1 MFVFL
6 NIKESL
12 SFFFIL
18 LSIVMFFFCLYLYF
32 NNKKLKQRIS
42 KLEIETKEILERKII
57 KENPNDLVSIQSI
70 SAESNEKKSVFY
82 HPKPKNSKSFSQNNN
97 YHMKA
102 SSSQSRNN
110 TVIQKSKSENNNQ
123 YQSSSAIQNNYPY
136 QKNIRKQNNNLTYSI
151 TNSEKDTTKILE
163 KQNFN
168 VNDFIQQREKVVP
181 KIKEK
186 QQTNDYLKE
195 ISNQIADELTPKT
208 IELTEYEKSQE
219 EHAIIS
225 YQELLALKDK
235 FESQYETDEDIS
247 FIEDLKQFR
256 DKLN

>member
-1 MFVFL
+1 
-6 NIKESL
+6 
-12 SFFFIL
+12 
-18 LSIVMFFFCLYLYF
+18 MFFFCLYLYF
-32 NNKKLKQRIS
+32 NNQKLKQRIS

-70 SAESNEKKSVFY
+70 SAESNEKKEVFY
-82 HPKPKNSKSFSQNNN
+82 QPNHKSTKSFSQNSN
-97 YHMKA
+97 YHTKA
-102 SSSQSRNN
+102 SSSKLRNN
-110 TVIQKSKSENNNQ
+110 TVTPKSGNNNNS
-123 YQSSSAIQNNYPY
+123 QSSSGIQNNYLY
-136 QKNIRKQNNNLTYSI
+136 QKNIKKPNNNLTSPI
-151 TNSEKDTTKILE
+151 TNSEKDTTKIFE

-208 IELTEYEKSQE
+208 IELTAYEKDQE

-235 FESQYETDEDIS
+235 FESQYETDENVS
-247 FIEDLKQFR
+247 FIEDLKQF
-256 DKLN
+256 